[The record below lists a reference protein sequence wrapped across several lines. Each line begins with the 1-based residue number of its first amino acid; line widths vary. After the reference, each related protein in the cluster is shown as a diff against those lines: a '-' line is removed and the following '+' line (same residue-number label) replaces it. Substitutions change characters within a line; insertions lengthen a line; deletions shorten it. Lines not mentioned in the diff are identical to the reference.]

1 MPRFGVFEFDAEKLE
16 LVRNGRPVRLQPQ
29 PAQVLRVLVEHAGQ
43 TVTREELRQAVWHD
57 DTFVDFDRGLNFCIA
72 QIRTALGDDAA
83 APRYIRTVPKRGY
96 EFVCP
101 IGGPVTKERRVPA
114 TAIVYTAI
122 AVVLIAMAS
131 AVVYVALTT
140 RHMPTIVAV
149 ARFDNE
155 TGDASLDRF
164 ADALTDTV
172 TVQLA
177 QAGDGRFGVIGNAA
191 VLRVPRERRDLNAI
205 ASSLHAGFIILGQI
219 QRDPPDRAGVTEREA
234 LAERPVRVLAHL
246 IRMPDQTHVRVSRTD
261 DLQDPTLARADAIA
275 ERITAAFGATLE
287 NTKPNTLENANPGN
301 SRAAATR

>member
-1 MPRFGVFEFDAEKLE
+1 MHRFGVFEFDAEKLE
-16 LVRNGRPVRLQPQ
+16 LVREGRPVRLQPQ
-29 PAQVLRVLVEHAGQ
+29 PAQVLRMLVEHAGR
-43 TVTREELRQAVWHD
+43 TVTRDELRQVVWKD

-101 IGGPVTKERRVPA
+101 MGSPGRRVPA

-131 AVVYVALTT
+131 AVVYRALTT
-140 RHMPTIVAV
+140 RHMPTIVAI

-191 VLRVPRERRDLNAI
+191 VLRVPRNQRDLNAI
-205 ASSLHAGFIILGQI
+205 ASSLHAGFIVLGQI
-219 QRDPPDRAGVTEREA
+219 QRDDQR
-234 LAERPVRVLAHL
+234 LRVLAHL
-246 IRMPDQTHVRVSRTD
+246 IRMPGQTDVRVSRTD
-261 DLQDPTLARADAIA
+261 DLQDPTLAR
-275 ERITAAFGATLE
+275 
-287 NTKPNTLENANPGN
+287 
-301 SRAAATR
+301 